1 MVFVLV
7 IKQQEIAYIVVS
19 LGKVLLLGDQFEPL
33 TADQFHRLDVEC
45 LQFLPLVSG
54 PQYKVALVANPVGH
68 YQWSNVRQ
76 LIGQISDEVFRP
88 LSEAVQLE
96 CWYRDHQYCGRCGNP
111 TELSQNL
118 PGEAPGITPP
128 NPDRSRVCQS
138 CGFAV
143 YPRISP
149 CVIGL
154 VSRGRDFLL
163 ARGPRHP
170 EGLFSTLAGFIE
182 PGENAE
188 QAFAREVK
196 EEVGLNVGSIR
207 YVESQA
213 WPFPSQLMLGFEA
226 QYESGELCL
235 QENEIVEARWF
246 NETSL
251 PTIPPQSTLSGRLIR
266 RFLAKGH
273 A

>member
-1 MVFVLV
+1 MS
-7 IKQQEIAYIVVS
+7 QQEIAYIVVS
-19 LGKVLLLGDQFEPL
+19 HGKVLLSGDHFEPL
-33 TADQFHRLDVEC
+33 TADQFHRLDMHC
-45 LQFLPLVSG
+45 LLCLPLVSG
-54 PQYKVALVANPVGH
+54 SNYNVAFVADPVEA
-68 YQWSNVRQ
+68 YPWSNVRQ
-76 LIGQISDEVFRP
+76 LVGLVSEEAFRP

-96 CWYRDHQYCGRCGNP
+96 HWYRDHQYCGRCGSP
-111 TELSQNL
+111 TELSQNRS
-118 PGEAPGITPP
+118 EAVSCKPALIA
-128 NPDRSRVCQS
+128 DRSRVCCL

-163 ARGPRHP
+163 ARGVRHP

-182 PGENAE
+182 PGESAE

-196 EEVGLNVGSIR
+196 EEVGLSVKNIR
-207 YVESQA
+207 YIESQA

-226 QYESGELCL
+226 QYESGEICL
-235 QENEIVEARWF
+235 QADEILEARWF
-246 NETSL
+246 NERSL
-251 PTIPPQSTLSGRLIR
+251 PMIPPENTISGRLIR